1 MFKSIEY
8 KLILWLVLLLAF
20 FGAAVWLAAAGAYL
34 FSTAAGIAALHSLGR
49 LRKNYRRY
57 NSNII
62 FLLNALENG
71 DFSFHFATNK
81 LSRRESEL
89 NMMFNRIKEILAGAR
104 LEVIENEK
112 FLGIIVESTAAGIAI
127 AEENGSIRVVN
138 KSALRMLGLP
148 VFNHMKQLATVD
160 PAYPGML
167 ENLTPGKTV
176 QLRIANEREELLVSV
191 SVTVV
196 RIRDMILRVF
206 SLTNIGNELEAREME
221 SWIKL
226 IRVMTHEI
234 MNSIAPI
241 NSLSETLL
249 DAYEEGGEQA
259 PELLGD
265 TLEAFRTINSTA
277 KGLLSF
283 VESYRRFT
291 GVPKPELART
301 DINLLVTRTI
311 DLQSAAFAKMDINA
325 EALLTGEGSEILAD
339 GAQIGQVLVN
349 LLKNASEAV
358 SGKPDAAI
366 RVVTRREPGM
376 LTVEVR
382 NNGTLIPPEVEPHI
396 FVPFFT
402 TKDKGTGIGLS
413 LSRYIMRL
421 HGGNLKYHRA
431 DHWTVFTM
439 LFPLNGPPA

>member
-20 FGAAVWLAAAGAYL
+20 FGAAVWFAARGVWLIAAAVGVP
-34 FSTAAGIAALHSLGR
+34 ALYSLGR

-71 DFSFHFATNK
+71 DFSFHFAANK

-89 NMMFNRIKEILAGAR
+89 NMMFDRIKEILSGAR
-104 LEVIENEK
+104 LEVMENEK

-148 VFNHMKQLATVD
+148 VFTHIKQIGAVD
-160 PAYPGML
+160 ASYPDL
-167 ENLTPGKTV
+167 LLNLSPGKTA
-176 QLRIANEREELLVSV
+176 QLRVANEREELLISV

-249 DAYEEGGEQA
+249 EAYEEDGQPS
-259 PELLGD
+259 PELRED

-291 GVPKPELART
+291 GVPKPELTRT
-301 DINLLVTRTI
+301 DINLLVSRTV
-311 DLQSAAFAKMDINA
+311 DLQSASFADMGIKA
-325 EALLTGEGSEILAD
+325 ETLLTGEGSEIMAD

-349 LLKNASEAV
+349 LLKNASEAA
-358 SGKPDAAI
+358 SGRPDAQI
-366 RVVTRREPGM
+366 RVATRREPGM
-376 LTVEVR
+376 LVVEVR
-382 NNGTLIPPEVEPHI
+382 NNGSPIPPEVEPHI

-431 DHWTVFTM
+431 DQWTVFTL